1 MNIAIC
7 DDLRE
12 CRERLKELLVPYTE
26 ANRLKVREFE
36 RGEDLL
42 AASSDTNR
50 WDIVFLDIEMDGMTG
65 IETGQRLKKQQRDV
79 IILFITSYVGYVSDA
94 FRLDA
99 FQFLVKPVQEEDFRK
114 DFERALRLWRVRHK
128 RYLVKWR
135 DTSRVLEYKD
145 ILYLEAYNRHISV
158 YTADGS
164 YECVGKLPEEYEKL
178 KPFGFAR
185 CHQGYV
191 VNLGSVESIDGTHV
205 KLKNGAEIPV
215 SRRLHTALMEDFNLY
230 IAGKKI

>member
-42 AASSDTNR
+42 AASSDANR

-79 IILFITSYVGYVSDA
+79 IILFITVGIA
-94 FRLDA
+94 F
-99 FQFLVKPVQEEDFRK
+99 FR
-114 DFERALRLWRVRHK
+114 
-128 RYLVKWR
+128 
-135 DTSRVLEYKD
+135 
-145 ILYLEAYNRHISV
+145 N
-158 YTADGS
+158 
-164 YECVGKLPEEYEKL
+164 
-178 KPFGFAR
+178 
-185 CHQGYV
+185 
-191 VNLGSVESIDGTHV
+191 
-205 KLKNGAEIPV
+205 
-215 SRRLHTALMEDFNLY
+215 
-230 IAGKKI
+230 